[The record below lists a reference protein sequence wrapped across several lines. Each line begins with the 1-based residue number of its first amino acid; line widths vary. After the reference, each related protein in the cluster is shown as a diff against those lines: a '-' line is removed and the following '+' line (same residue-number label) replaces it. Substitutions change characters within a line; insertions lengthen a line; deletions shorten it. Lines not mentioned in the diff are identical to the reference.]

1 MTVLSMDLV
10 NDPRLYNIGAGILEL
25 NIKDPTTLVYPGFR
39 DMGNLTVLT
48 PTNSDE
54 RFKKKESRTR
64 FRSTVANFLLS
75 RETNMD
81 AQLDEWSR
89 TALALWL
96 QGTSSA
102 QAAQL
107 GTAVTGEV
115 LTTAAIVGTTYL
127 TLKRGPITGVV
138 VHNTTTSTTL
148 ALGTDY
154 VISDPNVGAI
164 RILDTATGVAAGDDL
179 SIDYTPTAYA
189 GSVGTQI
196 TIGTVNV
203 YEAAARFIADPVNGP
218 RLLWEW
224 PLVEIVPNGGLPL
237 ITLQNENTPIPLT
250 ITVKNDTVGHPT
262 YPLGRVLQLPA

>member
-1 MTVLSMDLV
+1 MTVLSTDLV

-25 NIKDPTTLVYPGFR
+25 NIKDPTTLIYPGFR
-39 DMGNLTVLT
+39 DMGNATVVT

-64 FRSTVANFLLS
+64 YRSTVANFLLS
-75 RETNMD
+75 RETNIEV
-81 AQLDEWSR
+81 QLDEWSR
-89 TALALWL
+89 TALSLWL
-96 QGTSSA
+96 QGVSSA

-115 LTTAAIVGTTYL
+115 LTTAAVLGTTYL
-127 TLKRGPITGVV
+127 TLKRGPISAVTVN
-138 VHNTTTSTTL
+138 NTTTSAPL
-148 ALGTDY
+148 VLGTDY
-154 VISDPNVGAI
+154 VISDTNVAAI
-164 RILDTATGVAAGDDL
+164 RILDSASGVTAGDDL
-179 SIDYTPTAYA
+179 SIDYTPTAYT
-189 GSVGTQI
+189 GTLGTQI

-203 YEAAARFIADPVNGP
+203 YEAAARFIGDPVNGP
-218 RLLWEW
+218 RFLWDW

-237 ITLQNENTPIPLT
+237 ITTQNENTPIPLT

>member
-10 NDPRLYNIGAGILEL
+10 NDPRLYNIGAGIFEL
-25 NIKDPTTLVYPGFR
+25 NLKDPVTGVYPGFR

-64 FRSTVANFLLS
+64 YRSTVANFLLS
-75 RETNMD
+75 REINMD
-81 AQLDEWSR
+81 AQLDEWSK
-89 TALALWL
+89 TGLGLWL
-96 QGTSSA
+96 QGTTAA
-102 QAAQL
+102 QASQE

-115 LTTAAIVGTTYL
+115 LTTAAIPGTTYL
-127 TLKRGPITGVV
+127 TAKRGPISAVTVN
-138 VHNTTTSTTL
+138 NTTTSSAL
-148 ALGTDY
+148 VLGTDY

-164 RILDTATGVAAGDDL
+164 RILDTATGVTAGDDL
-179 SIDYTPTAYA
+179 SIDYTPTAYS
-189 GSVGTQI
+189 GSLGTQI

-203 YEAAARFIADPVNGP
+203 QEAAARFIADPVNGP

-224 PLVEIVPNGGLPL
+224 PLVEVTPNGGLPL
-237 ITLQNENTPIPLT
+237 ITTQNENTPIPLT
-250 ITVKNDTVGHPT
+250 IAVKNDTVGHPT